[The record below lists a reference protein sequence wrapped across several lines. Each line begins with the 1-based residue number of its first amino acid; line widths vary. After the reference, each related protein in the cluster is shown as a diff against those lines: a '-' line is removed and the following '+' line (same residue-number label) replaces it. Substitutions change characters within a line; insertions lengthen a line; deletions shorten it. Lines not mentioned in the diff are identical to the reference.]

1 METYN
6 PTTTRQKLRWTLL
19 LQAALALVVG
29 LSLIL
34 GPGVRV
40 RAQSQLTLLN
50 VSYDPTR
57 ELYEDYNKA
66 FAQYWKGKTGQ
77 TVVIQQSHGGSG
89 AQSRA
94 VIDGLQADVVTLALA
109 YDIDAISEKAKLL
122 PANWQSR
129 LPNNSTPYTSTI
141 VFLVRKGNPKG
152 VKDWDDV
159 VKPGI
164 SVVVPN
170 PKTSGG
176 ARWAYLA
183 AWGYAYLKSGKS
195 DAAAKD
201 FITKLYK
208 NVPVLDSG
216 ARGSTTTFVERGIGD
231 VLLAWENEAL
241 LSVKELGPDKFQI
254 VVPSQSVL
262 AEPPVSIVDQVVDR
276 KGTRAVAEAY
286 LQYLY
291 SPEGQEV
298 AARNFYRPRLESV
311 AKKYAST
318 FPKVKLFTLAEV
330 AGDWHK
336 AQETHFAD
344 GGVFDQIYQPR

>member
-1 METYN
+1 M
-6 PTTTRQKLRWTLL
+6 TRRISFL
-19 LQAALALVVG
+19 
-29 LSLIL
+29 LIL
-34 GPGVRV
+34 LVALSTILGVRAH
-40 RAQSQLTLLN
+40 AQNLTLLN

-66 FAQYWKGKTGQ
+66 FAAYWKNKTGQ
-77 TVVIQQSHGGSG
+77 TVTIQQSHGGSG

-94 VIDGLQADVVTLALA
+94 VIDGLPADVVTLALA
-109 YDIDAISEKAKLL
+109 YDIDAIAEKAKLL
-122 PANWQSR
+122 PDNWQSR

-152 VKDWDDV
+152 IKDWDDV
-159 VKPGI
+159 VRPGV
-164 SVVVPN
+164 SVIVPN

-183 AWGYAYLKSGKS
+183 AWGYAYLKNGKS

-241 LSVKELGPDKFQI
+241 LSVKELGPDKFQV
-254 VVPSQSVL
+254 VVPSQSIL
-262 AEPPVSIVDQVVDR
+262 AEPPVAVVDKVVDR

-291 SPEGQEV
+291 RPEGQEI
-298 AARNFYRPRLESV
+298 AARNFYRPRLDAV

-318 FPKVKLFTLAEV
+318 FPKVKLFTLADV

-336 AQETHFAD
+336 AQATHFAD
-344 GGVFDQIYQPR
+344 GGVFDQIYQPH